1 MSERKAI
8 NKYYPPDFDPSQV
21 VKKNKKVK
29 TGNAAM
35 PTIRLM
41 TPFSM
46 ICLNCN
52 EWISKSRKFN
62 ARKEST
68 NETYLKMKII
78 KLHIRCP
85 KCAQEIIFRTDPK
98 SADFVMESG
107 GKRAFDKENKNKI
120 LKEETLEETLA
131 RLEKEEKEARE
142 KELAKD
148 KKQTS
153 LEELEKKLGDM
164 KRQQDMNEEID
175 QLHKRTLRMLE
186 SVANQESLRLKSH
199 LSQLEREKLQEEED
213 ERLAEKAFQKM
224 GSKVFESIELDKEAS
239 ERNED
244 GDDDVK
250 KPVLQ
255 SISEN
260 TYKESI
266 TSTKGDD
273 FNSSSDSDSDYHQ
286 PLNFIKKIPT
296 PTAPQKITL
305 KRKTNRLGVSV
316 KKAKN

>member
-1 MSERKAI
+1 MSERKSI
-8 NKYYPPDFDPSQV
+8 NKYYPPDYDPSKV
-21 VKKNKKVK
+21 VKTKNRKVK
-29 TGNAAM
+29 KGHAAM

-68 NETYLKMKII
+68 NETYLKMKIV

-107 GKRAFDKENKNKI
+107 GKRAFDKENKNKV
-120 LKEETLEETLA
+120 LKEETLEETLS
-131 RLEKEEKEARE
+131 RLEREEREARE

-153 LEELEKKLGDM
+153 LEELEKKLVDM

-175 QLHKRTLRMLE
+175 LLHKKTLRIQDSLE
-186 SVANQESLRLKSH
+186 KQHELNEKLKMT
-199 LSQLEREKLQEEED
+199 QLERQKLQEDED
-213 ERLAEKAFQKM
+213 EKLAEKAFQKTRKKIFDAIEVEDDANSDHEEQQDTLPATSQQEDTVQ
-224 GSKVFESIELDKEAS
+224 SKDTATVSAS
-239 ERNED
+239 D
-244 GDDDVK
+244 SD
-250 KPVLQ
+250 
-255 SISEN
+255 
-260 TYKESI
+260 
-266 TSTKGDD
+266 
-273 FNSSSDSDSDYHQ
+273 SDSDSDYDQ
-286 PLNFIKKIPT
+286 PLNFMNKPKT
-296 PTAPQKITL
+296 QTAPQTLTL
-305 KRKTNRLGVSV
+305 KRKTNSLGISI
-316 KKAKN
+316 KKKLKN